1 MQHTR
6 FWLARLRARFDS
18 WFARPRAGLDD
29 GSAAPAPGAAALAH
43 ANPRAVPGAAWLIG
57 AVAGGWLAFAD
68 YGALWLWLPVWRD
81 RGGLLLRLLLTLIPC
96 GAALGALLAWLGAL
110 SLRWAQRSPARAQ
123 RRWALLW
130 ALLAAPGLRVLAW
143 KLCSG
148 GMMSRLPFHAVLEW
162 GLSLALPLALFAWL
176 RLGWKAWEN
185 IALGT
190 WSARRGG
197 AGLLALSFALCKLN
211 QSVLPNLYDYL
222 HAILALLAWCAC
234 ALGLTLL
241 SGSEPRLQTVRA
253 WAERPRRGLR
263 AGALLSGVLLAN
275 LLTLEHNLNVRVAM
289 FDPRAPSSRALLA
302 ALDPLLRRLEQRGR
316 APARRPA
323 AEVRQ
328 DTRGLPAREGAHVLL
343 VTIDALRADRL
354 GAYGYARPVSPGL
367 DAFAKQ
373 SWMFRR
379 AYAQA
384 PHSSYS
390 LSSLHTSEYLHELVE
405 LGRPLPATTLATT
418 LRAHGYH
425 TAAFFT
431 DGVFHTEGHKLSSYR
446 DGAFGFALFDHT
458 NFEAQDHT
466 DRVLAEAER
475 IRGQGEPPSL
485 LWVHYFDVHEP
496 YQETSFGSGDSD
508 RYDSEIKHVDR
519 ELTRLIAELERRFER
534 EIVIAISADH
544 GEEFREHG
552 GVYHGSTLFDEQVRV
567 PLLLRLP
574 GASPALVEAP
584 VEVID
589 IAPTLLGMVG
599 VEAPPSMRGRD
610 LRALVEARAGTH
622 EQGVAGGESATR
634 PVFSAVLTKRMALRW
649 PFKLIADLRFGLFEL
664 YDLERDPHER
674 NNLAHERPD
683 KLEELRGDVYGWL
696 DSLETAPRAQAAA
709 EDPRAR
715 ALRWGRLGDRRAVE
729 PMSALL
735 LDASAPGAQR
745 VEAGQILAKLADE
758 SSAPALLAALNTQPA
773 EVAAEAAIALGR
785 MFDERARPALERLVH
800 VEDPYLRARAAV
812 SLGRLRDPR
821 AVPALIDAL
830 WVAPTLYEREEAVR
844 WLGRL
849 RDPRAVE
856 PLISVIPEF
865 GMRYLVAVA
874 LGQIGDPRAFDAL
887 ADMLSWEERTNIRD
901 EVVRGLGLLGDAR
914 AIELLLPVLA
924 REPALKNSGESLVR
938 LGAIDRGR
946 LGGTDLAPAL
956 AGRAGLYG
964 CQAGPLLHD
973 WDYLERTSCK
983 ARGTARLQ
991 LAPPAAPGAGSAQLL
1006 VRLKR
1011 DDAPDPV
1018 QVRFLLD
1025 GHELPAQQIDAT
1037 FREPRF
1043 ELAQSP
1049 RGRAE
1054 LTLICADPAAVLV
1067 LDHALIA
1074 PPSGSSLA
1082 AASDPAKAAQDA
1094 QRLP

>member
-1 MQHTR
+1 VLPNLYAYLH
-6 FWLARLRARFDS
+6 
-18 WFARPRAGLDD
+18 
-29 GSAAPAPGAAALAH
+29 AL
-43 ANPRAVPGAAWLIG
+43 
-57 AVAGGWLAFAD
+57 
-68 YGALWLWLPVWRD
+68 
-81 RGGLLLRLLLTLIPC
+81 
-96 GAALGALLAWLGAL
+96 
-110 SLRWAQRSPARAQ
+110 
-123 RRWALLW
+123 
-130 ALLAAPGLRVLAW
+130 
-143 KLCSG
+143 
-148 GMMSRLPFHAVLEW
+148 
-162 GLSLALPLALFAWL
+162 LALFAWC
-176 RLGWKAWEN
+176 G
-185 IALGT
+185 
-190 WSARRGG
+190 
-197 AGLLALSFALCKLN
+197 
-211 QSVLPNLYDYL
+211 
-222 HAILALLAWCAC
+222 C
-234 ALGLTLL
+234 ALGLALL
-241 SGSEPRLQTVRA
+241 SASEPRLAAVRA
-253 WAERPRRGLR
+253 WAARPWRGLI
-263 AGALLSGVLLAN
+263 AGAVLAALSIAN

-289 FDPRAPSSRALLA
+289 FDPRTPTSRALLA
-302 ALDPLLRRLEQRGR
+302 GLDPLLRRLEQRGR
-316 APARRPA
+316 APVRRPA
-323 AEVRQ
+323 AQVRQ

-354 GAYGYARPVSPGL
+354 GAYGYGRPVSPGL
-367 DAFAKQ
+367 DAFARQ
-373 SWMFRR
+373 SWMFQR

-405 LGRPLPATTLATT
+405 LGRPLPITTLAST
-418 LRAHGYH
+418 LRAQGYH

-446 DGAFGFALFDHT
+446 DNAFGFALFDHT

-466 DRVLAEAER
+466 ERVLAEAER

-496 YQETSFGSGDSD
+496 YQDTHFGSGDAD
-508 RYDSEIKHVDR
+508 RYDSEILHVDR
-519 ELTRLIAELERRFER
+519 EVTRLIEELERRFER

-552 GVYHGSTLFDEQVRV
+552 GVYHGSTLYDEQVRV

-574 GASPALVEAP
+574 GAAPAVLESP

-589 IAPTLLGMVG
+589 IAPTLLGMIG
-599 VEAPPSMRGRD
+599 IEPPPSMRGRD
-610 LRALVEARAGTH
+610 LRALLSEPHA
-622 EQGVAGGESATR
+622 EPR

-674 NNLAHERPD
+674 KNLAHERQD
-683 KLEELRGDVYGWL
+683 KLDELRSDVYGWL
-696 DSLETAPRAQAAA
+696 DSLESAPRAPALA

-735 LDASAPGAQR
+735 LDASAPTAQR
-745 VEAGQILAKLADE
+745 TEAGQILAKLADE
-758 SSAPALLAALNTQPA
+758 SSAPALVEALGARPA

-812 SLGRLRDPR
+812 SLGRLRDAR

-874 LGQIGDPRAFDAL
+874 LGQIGDRRAFDAL

-901 EVVRGLGLLGDAR
+901 EVARGLGLLGDAR
-914 AIELLLPVLA
+914 AIDLLLPVLA
-924 REPALKNSGESLVR
+924 RETALKQTGESLVR
-938 LGAIDRGR
+938 LGALERAR
-946 LGGTDLAPAL
+946 LGGTDVGPAL
-956 AGRAGLYG
+956 AGQGGLYA
-964 CQAGPLLHD
+964 CEAGPLLHD

-983 ARGTARLQ
+983 ARGTARLR
-991 LAPPAAPGAGSAQLL
+991 LAPLAPGAAEPAQLL

-1011 DDAPDPV
+1011 DDAPEPV
-1018 QVRFLLD
+1018 EVRFVLD
-1025 GHELPAQQIDAT
+1025 GLELAVQRIDANWT
-1037 FREPRF
+1037 EPRF
-1043 ELAQSP
+1043 ELTRGP
-1049 RGRAE
+1049 RGAAE
-1054 LTLICADPAAVLV
+1054 LTLVCADPAAVV
-1067 LDHALIA
+1067 KLDHALIA
-1074 PPSGSSLA
+1074 PPGRGSLA
-1082 AASDPAKAAQDA
+1082 AALDSEAVEKESDAPKAAQDA
-1094 QRLP
+1094 QRVP